1 MALEF
6 HTSTAMKLHG
16 LNVRTENHGDGLALA
31 VDMKC
36 SVEVP
41 NTKLNEISPAL
52 LPMFYM
58 AVETEEE
65 EASIDQLPGIPA
77 KTDSQLPLLRSHE
90 LAPAIPLGVE
100 YVGYQV
106 TVDRGLGA
114 KSNLVLSECK
124 VNKLKISPKEGGTVL
139 IEFRIQASMVSD
151 EIVGKLSSYIKAEIH
166 LAMSAPQK
174 KLEAIDGTVGHPGA
188 AAAAEA
194 EKKDEPALTGHEA
207 GDTFAENEKA
217 GKNKDASAVPKP
229 PRKKR
234 GSANKPSLKP
244 REEVG
249 EADVAY

>member
-58 AVETEEE
+58 AVETEEG
-65 EASIDQLPGIPA
+65 EASLDQLPGMPS

-188 AAAAEA
+188 AAA
-194 EKKDEPALTGHEA
+194 EKKDEPARTGHEA
-207 GDTFAENEKA
+207 GDTFAANEAA
-217 GKNKDASAVPKP
+217 GKNKPASEVPKP
-229 PRKKR
+229 TRKKR
-234 GSANKPSLKP
+234 AGSVNKPSLKP
-244 REEVG
+244 PVEET
-249 EADVAY
+249 DVAY